1 MPFTIL
7 PAIFGIPA
15 ARVFAQAAGRP
26 GPLRPTG
33 AKPAGAGVR
42 CAGPGPHRDVIDTAR
57 TRGRPPGPI
66 HLPTGLTRSSTG
78 RYFILHHIKV
88 A

>member
-1 MPFTIL
+1 MPVTIL

-15 ARVFAQAAGRP
+15 ARVFAQAA

-42 CAGPGPHRDVIDTAR
+42 CAGPGPHRDVIDTDR

-66 HLPTGLTRSSTG
+66 HLPAGLTRSSTG
-78 RYFILHHIKV
+78 RYFILHPIKV